1 MNLSDAHSS
10 PFYSLKI
17 QNPKS
22 KIPMTNRDIAFINN
36 RDLVYIALF
45 AAVVAVLGLLPAVP
59 LSFIPVP
66 ITARSLGVM
75 LAGSILGAKR
85 GSLAMLL
92 FLVLLA
98 IGIPQA
104 SGGSGLGVF
113 FSPRGGFL
121 FAFPAAAF
129 AIGWLVERYWQ
140 RLNFTRALLFN
151 LIGGVGVLYAI
162 GVPWLMA
169 FAGTEAALASVAF
182 IPGDVIKAVI
192 AALAAI
198 TVKRTYP
205 LLR

>member
-1 MNLSDAHSS
+1 MSYRNLTAV
-10 PFYSLKI
+10 
-17 QNPKS
+17 
-22 KIPMTNRDIAFINN
+22 NN

-45 AAVVAVLGLLPAVP
+45 AAVVAVLGLIPAIP

-85 GSLAMLL
+85 GSLAMVL
-92 FLVLLA
+92 FLVLVA
-98 IGIPQA
+98 VGIPQA
-104 SGGSGLGVF
+104 SGGSGLGIF

-121 FAFPAAAF
+121 LAFPVAAGV
-129 AIGWLVERYWQ
+129 IGWLTEQYWQ
-140 RLNFTRALLFN
+140 RLNFSRALLFN
-151 LIGGVGVLYAI
+151 LVGGVVALYAI
-162 GVPWLMA
+162 GVPWLA
-169 FAGTEAALASVAF
+169 FTAGTEAALASVAF

-205 LLR
+205 ILR